1 MHPMISDYYARIYSD
16 SSKTPDPVPSV
27 EPESF
32 ADMDP
37 AEVPESAIYAN
48 LHTNLPRDVMCL
60 RNRPFKESVPVYPP
74 HATVLEYVQDF
85 EKDEKLTDY
94 VRYNTSVMDA
104 EYKHNNW
111 LVTSYDIN
119 TQQKLTESYDAL
131 IVANGHYFKPYI
143 PDIAGLSRF
152 KDIERQKAN
161 GVRIMHSRHYRVPEE
176 FDNLVS
182 FLFINCQIN
191 YNINNCFQNVL
202 VIGNAASARDVTR
215 EGQTKAKKVY
225 QSIRKSSVPPLEEG
239 DNSGIIVVPAI
250 TEFLH
255 NGDKG
260 TIKCEDGTEITDVD
274 VVVFATGY
282 LFNLPFLSR
291 DLGSQLITDGQ
302 IVHNLYQHLFYIN
315 NPTLAFIGIPI
326 RVVPFPLSQVQ
337 SKVVARCWSGRAR
350 LPSKKDME
358 KWYKLQ
364 PEHIRPRDGFVFGSQ
379 REIKYIEQLGMW
391 AEGFRPNDN
400 VDDWDSNDPVTGRLS
415 SSWKDRRT
423 RALEIRKQ
431 YLGY

>member
-1 MHPMISDYYARIYSD
+1 MRGTHNQEVLGKHLVNIDSFMHPMISDYYARIYSD

-152 KDIERQKAN
+152 KDIERTQ
-161 GVRIMHSRHYRVPEE
+161 
-176 FDNLVS
+176 D
-182 FLFINCQIN
+182 
-191 YNINNCFQNVL
+191 
-202 VIGNAASARDVTR
+202 T
-215 EGQTKAKKVY
+215 
-225 QSIRKSSVPPLEEG
+225 
-239 DNSGIIVVPAI
+239 
-250 TEFLH
+250 
-255 NGDKG
+255 
-260 TIKCEDGTEITDVD
+260 
-274 VVVFATGY
+274 TGY
-282 LFNLPFLSR
+282 QKS
-291 DLGSQLITDGQ
+291 LIT
-302 IVHNLYQHLFYIN
+302 
-315 NPTLAFIGIPI
+315 
-326 RVVPFPLSQVQ
+326 
-337 SKVVARCWSGRAR
+337 W
-350 LPSKKDME
+350 
-358 KWYKLQ
+358 
-364 PEHIRPRDGFVFGSQ
+364 
-379 REIKYIEQLGMW
+379 
-391 AEGFRPNDN
+391 
-400 VDDWDSNDPVTGRLS
+400 
-415 SSWKDRRT
+415 
-423 RALEIRKQ
+423 
-431 YLGY
+431 